1 MYFEKNKRLD
11 TKSIVDE
18 IEKASRSENPYAS
31 LIYSFSTP
39 NSVLLY
45 KYKSRDE
52 LSITACFLFNF
63 FSQLLSHKNIGFIT
77 IFRDFKISFGKRHLV
92 LFKKNYNG

>member
-1 MYFEKNKRLD
+1 MYFEKDKRLD

-31 LIYSFSTP
+31 LIYSFLTP

-45 KYKSRDE
+45 KYKNRDE
-52 LSITACFLFNF
+52 IFITVLILFN
-63 FSQLLSHKNIGFIT
+63 
-77 IFRDFKISFGKRHLV
+77 
-92 LFKKNYNG
+92 LFT